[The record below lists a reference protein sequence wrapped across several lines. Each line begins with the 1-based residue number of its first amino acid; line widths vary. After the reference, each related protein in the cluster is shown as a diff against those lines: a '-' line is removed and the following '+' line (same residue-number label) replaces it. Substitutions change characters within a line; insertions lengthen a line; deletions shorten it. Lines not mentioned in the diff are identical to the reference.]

1 MINIID
7 IGSNTIR
14 LVTYDKGRAV
24 SNFGVNSEIISD
36 TKNGILSAHGID
48 KLCGILLSLKQK
60 SESEQVYAFG
70 TYAMRVLRNKEEVL
84 KRVEKETG
92 ISIDILS
99 GKREAEYDF
108 YGLLGTIKP
117 DESGIG
123 VDLGG
128 GSAQILIFDKGKLC
142 ASLSRP
148 IGCKRVKNRFSK
160 GKTVTKTE
168 QVKIGEYIQKNLQI
182 KKGKK
187 TETIYM
193 MGGTAKSAL
202 KLYRYLE
209 GKNADII
216 KVCDIEKIINF
227 IEETD
232 EKTMR
237 RIFRSR
243 YDNIIVGII
252 IMREIAEFFGA
263 TSIHIKRCGVR
274 DGYVAIINE
283 TKKERL

>member
-14 LVTYDKGRAV
+14 LVTYEKGRTV
-24 SNFGVNSEIISD
+24 SNFGINSEIISD
-36 TKNGILSAHGID
+36 TKNGILSVHGID
-48 KLCGILLSLKQK
+48 KLCSILIFLKQK
-60 SESEQVYAFG
+60 SQSEEIYAFG

-84 KRVEKETG
+84 ERVEKETG
-92 ISIDILS
+92 IKIDILS

-108 YGLLGTIKP
+108 YGLLGTISP

-128 GSAQILIFDKGKLC
+128 GSAQILIFDKGKLSK
-142 ASLSRP
+142 SLSRP
-148 IGCKRVKNRFSK
+148 IGCRRVKNRFSK
-160 GKTVTKTE
+160 GREVTKSE
-168 QVKIGEYIQKNLQI
+168 QVKIREYIQKNLQI
-182 KKGKK
+182 KKGKRCEK
-187 TETIYM
+187 IYM
-193 MGGTAKSAL
+193 MGGTAKAAL

-232 EKTMR
+232 EKAIKR
-237 RIFRSR
+237 VFRSR
-243 YDNIIVGII
+243 YDNIVVGII

-263 TSIHIKRCGVR
+263 KSIHIKRCGVR
-274 DGYVAIINE
+274 DGYVSKIE
-283 TKKERL
+283 HKKEAI